1 MDYDQSIQLP
11 PEVSLRDCRRPSDEA
26 YSGWDLYKPDDLC
39 NGQAEYNPFAFD
51 VGMLGNLFR
60 VHLSVSIHSDVD
72 VPFAPNVNDHSL
84 GRSSDSPDL
93 AGAVRQN
100 DDSHRLASF
109 QCSGSTRLLQGKY
122 RATGSR
128 CARCP
133 GYASYGLPDH
143 PRPGGLLVQT
153 HAPDASALEPVS
165 STRTATVVVR
175 SELVDASGGIIE
187 FVRRVLRI

>member
-26 YSGWDLYKPDDLC
+26 CSGWDLYKPDDVC

-84 GRSSDSPDL
+84 GRGS
-93 AGAVRQN
+93 AGFNPTSAVRRD

-109 QCSGSTRLLQGKY
+109 HCSGSTRLLQGKH
-122 RATGSR
+122 RATLSR
-128 CARCP
+128 RAGRP
-133 GYASYGLPDH
+133 SYASCELPDH
-143 PRPGGLLVQT
+143 PRSGGLLVQT
-153 HAPDASALEPVS
+153 HAPYASALDPVS
-165 STRTATVVVR
+165 GTSDATVVVR
-175 SELVDASGGIIE
+175 SELVDASPS
-187 FVRRVLRI
+187 VWPYY